1 MAPAENRTQ
10 PCVRQAG
17 LASAHAENSGFGARY
32 AGGAGTVCANVRWEA
47 ETGSGMFRNIFVAAL
62 ACSVVAPA
70 SAQSVRELS
79 GDMWS
84 CRLTSLIGDPG
95 GDMTLTFGRTGDL
108 DAEFYFEVPSDED
121 VISMQFSIS
130 GTWSLNGSAVNMTVS
145 DSELTGGWLNGVDLD
160 QATKNEM
167 EASLGDQLDSFSG
180 ESRVGYIT
188 QHALVLEEDDTS
200 MSCWR

>member
-1 MAPAENRTQ
+1 
-10 PCVRQAG
+10 
-17 LASAHAENSGFGARY
+17 
-32 AGGAGTVCANVRWEA
+32 
-47 ETGSGMFRNIFVAAL
+47 MFRNIIVAAL
-62 ACSVVAPA
+62 ACVAATPA

-95 GDMTLTFGRTGDL
+95 GDMSITFGRTGNL

-121 VISMQFSIS
+121 IISMQFSIS
-130 GTWSLNGSAVNMTVS
+130 GTWSLNGSAVSMTVS
-145 DSELTGGWLNGVDLD
+145 NSELTGGWLNGEDLD
-160 QATKNEM
+160 QKTKDDM
-167 EASLGDQLDSFSG
+167 AASIGDQLNTFSG